1 MTTSRPVPTDTAPT
15 SALPVVAAIG
25 GWVVLLVVTAGRI
38 RDEMAATLF
47 RDEAIA
53 WTYADLPI
61 RDIPEALGWDV
72 NPPFYFLTLHAW
84 LSGGTGDT
92 YLRVLS
98 VLAILA
104 AAAVSFDAARR
115 LGGARAGWLAS
126 AFVLLAPGS
135 LALAGLARPYAI
147 AFLLGT
153 IALDAAIALVKG
165 GRWPALA
172 VFSVSG
178 ALLPLTHYWGGLL
191 LAALLGA
198 LAVTAMR
205 TDRRWILTRTM
216 IATGIV
222 LIVFLPWAPTL
233 ATQLRNQPLAA
244 HQVPDAGLLGRTLTL
259 SAGGQVTAWVVVI
272 GLAGTLVMAWR
283 RRRAGVAVEPVDPG
297 RLLLV
302 TTVVLATAVVVLLWA
317 ISQVRPL
324 FTPNYAF
331 VVMAPLGTL
340 VGVYLSRRWWMVA
353 AVLASLAF
361 VAVPD
366 LTRSAFADPVTE
378 REVRGPEYAV
388 ANSLALTTE
397 PGDVIVTSP
406 GRVLA
411 IRYYLG
417 ADRDY
422 VTPIGR
428 VYEGRFD
435 YRDRVERLRT
445 VDATL
450 VADRLAQR
458 PAGTRVAFVHDIGT
472 PFDHPYWIAL
482 DDAMNEIGDELRASD
497 QLELVSIARLPG
509 PHDGIAVEVFTVR
522 EP

>member
-1 MTTSRPVPTDTAPT
+1 MTTSRTAPT
-15 SALPVVAAIG
+15 GTAASSALPVVAAIG
-25 GWVVLLVVTAGRI
+25 GWVVLLVITAGRI

-72 NPPFYFLTLHAW
+72 NPPVYFLTLHAW

-92 YLRVLS
+92 YLRGLS
-98 VLAILA
+98 VLAMLA

-153 IALDAAIALVKG
+153 IALDAAIALVKN

-198 LAVTAMR
+198 LAVTALR

-233 ATQLRNQPLAA
+233 ADQLTNQPLAA
-244 HQVPDAGLLGRTLTL
+244 HQVPDASLLGRTLTL
-259 SAGGQVTAWVVVI
+259 SAGGQVTAWVVVL
-272 GLAGTLVMAWR
+272 GLAATLVLARR
-283 RRRAGVAVEPVDPG
+283 RRRAGVGEPADPG

-302 TTVVLATAVVVLLWA
+302 TTMILATAAVVLLWA
-317 ISQVRPL
+317 VSQVRPL

-331 VVMAPLGTL
+331 IVMAPMGTL

-366 LTRSAFADPVTE
+366 LTRSAFADPVTQ
-378 REVRGPEYAV
+378 REVRGPEYAL
-388 ANSLALTTE
+388 ANSLAFE
-397 PGDVIVTSP
+397 HRPGRRGVTSVTAPAIRSATTVLVRDRALRARVRGSLDAATASSGSVTVTPPRGAPVPTARP
-406 GRVLA
+406 GR
-411 IRYYLG
+411 RS
-417 ADRDY
+417 
-422 VTPIGR
+422 
-428 VYEGRFD
+428 
-435 YRDRVERLRT
+435 RT
-445 VDATL
+445 TSGPPWD
-450 VADRLAQR
+450 
-458 PAGTRVAFVHDIGT
+458 H
-472 PFDHPYWIAL
+472 HPYWIAL
-482 DDAMNEIGDELRASD
+482 DDAMNEIGAELRDSD
-497 QLELVSIARLPG
+497 RLEQVSSARLPG
-509 PHDGIAVEVFTVR
+509 PHNGIAINVFEVR

>member
-1 MTTSRPVPTDTAPT
+1 MTSTRPTPTGTAPT

-53 WTYADLPI
+53 WTYADLPL

-72 NPPFYFLTLHAW
+72 NPPVYFLTLHAW

-153 IALDAAIALVKG
+153 IALDAAIALVKD

-191 LAALLGA
+191 LGALLGA
-198 LAVTAMR
+198 LAVTALR

-216 IATGIV
+216 VATGIV
-222 LIVFLPWAPTL
+222 LVVFLPWAPTL
-233 ATQLRNQPLAA
+233 ASQLRNQPLAA
-244 HQVPDAGLLGRTLTL
+244 HQVPDVWLLGRTLTQ
-259 SAGGQVTAWVVVI
+259 SAGGQVTAWVVVV
-272 GLAGTLVMAWR
+272 GLAGTLALAWR
-283 RRRAGVAVEPVDPG
+283 RHRAGEAEPVDPG

-302 TTVVLATAVVVLLWA
+302 ATMVIATAAVVLLWA
-317 ISQVRPL
+317 VSQVRPL

-331 VVMAPLGTL
+331 IVMAPLGTL

-417 ADRDY
+417 AERDY

-428 VYEGRFD
+428 VYQGRFD
-435 YRDRVERLRT
+435 YRDRVERLRS
-445 VDATL
+445 VDAAL

-458 PAGTRVAFVHDIGT
+458 PPGTRVAFVHDIGP
-472 PFDHPYWIAL
+472 PFDHPYWVAL
-482 DDAMNEIGDELRASD
+482 DDAMDEIGGELRGSD
-497 QLELVSIARLPG
+497 RLELISSAQLPG
-509 PHDGIAVEVFTVR
+509 PHDGIAIEVFEVLGR
-522 EP
+522 

>member
-1 MTTSRPVPTDTAPT
+1 MTTSRTAPT
-15 SALPVVAAIG
+15 GTAASSALPVVAAIG
-25 GWVVLLVVTAGRI
+25 GWVVLLVITAGRI

-72 NPPFYFLTLHAW
+72 NPPVYFLTLHAW

-92 YLRVLS
+92 YLRGLS
-98 VLAILA
+98 VLAMLA

-153 IALDAAIALVKG
+153 IALDAAIALVKN

-198 LAVTAMR
+198 LAVTALR

-233 ATQLRNQPLAA
+233 VDQLTNQPLAA
-244 HQVPDAGLLGRTLTL
+244 HQVPDASLLGRTLTL
-259 SAGGQVTAWVVVI
+259 SAGGQVTAWVVVL
-272 GLAGTLVMAWR
+272 GLAATLVLARR
-283 RRRAGVAVEPVDPG
+283 RRRAGVGEPADPG

-302 TTVVLATAVVVLLWA
+302 TTMILATAAVVLLWA
-317 ISQVRPL
+317 VSQVRPL

-331 VVMAPLGTL
+331 IVMAPMGTL
-340 VGVYLSRRWWMVA
+340 VGVYLSRRWWMIA

-366 LTRSAFADPVTE
+366 LTRSAFTDPVTQ
-378 REVRGPEYAV
+378 REVRGPEYAL
-388 ANSLALTTE
+388 ANSLALSTD
-397 PGDVIVTSP
+397 PGDVVVTSP

-435 YRDRVERLRT
+435 YRDRVERLLA
-445 VDATL
+445 VDAAL
-450 VADRLAQR
+450 VADRLADR
-458 PAGTRVAFVHDIGT
+458 PPGTKVAFVHDIGT
-472 PFDHPYWIAL
+472 PWDHPYWIAL
-482 DDAMNEIGDELRASD
+482 DDAMNEIGAELRDSD
-497 QLELVSIARLPG
+497 RLERVSAARLPG
-509 PHDGIAVEVFTVR
+509 PHNGIAITVFEVR